1 MVESNHRSN
10 AREEHRA
17 SNVSA
22 LPETEDAGPHEE
34 GCACCF
40 TQAQDLLGEGPIS
53 AYFRRCAEEDLRYY
67 DGLRGLMFRN
77 ADFTGDEVCEITLLL
92 STLLRGTFR

>member
-17 SNVSA
+17 SNVQA
-22 LPETEDAGPHEE
+22 LPETEDACSDDPDS
-34 GCACCF
+34 ACSI
-40 TQAQDLLGEGPIS
+40 TQACPIAEGPIS
-53 AYFRRCAEEDLRYY
+53 AYYRRCAEEDLRYY
-67 DGLRGLMFRN
+67 DGLRGIMFRY

>member
-10 AREEHRA
+10 AREEHGA

-22 LPETEDAGPHEE
+22 LPETEGAGPHEE
-34 GCACCF
+34 ECACSL
-40 TQAQDLLGEGPIS
+40 TQANSLGEGPIS